1 MRLPTFFGSNFFKGL
16 CFWRKEQ
23 KDVFESDLKESDLYI
38 KKQLDAEEEKRKAE
52 EEAEVSFDWNET
64 KEAFRR
70 FFARFRKKK
79 SNTAD
84 AAKLQKPVSAGADGV
99 ALSNAAG
106 QGQAEQSS
114 ESMRQDLLRK
124 GPKKWT
130 MTVGEKLDPTV
141 KKEETGWRSWV
152 PFALSLAMIVACF
165 FGVRAY
171 LTTHFGGVVVDGES
185 MYDTLFNEEK
195 LLMKYTSG
203 GAKAKRGDIIVV
215 DVRGYAEFK
224 ADGTQF
230 LIKRLIATEGDKVKC
245 VQGNLY
251 VHYKGAEDYV
261 LLEEDYARYED
272 KLKYSFDEYT
282 VDEGEIFFLG
292 DNRNKSLDSRYE
304 QPNGS
309 RLDDLYKETDIY
321 GIVPEW
327 AIQHRDIIEKIFFN
341 G

>member
-1 MRLPTFFGSNFFKGL
+1 MRLPTFFGSDFFKGL
-16 CFWRKEQ
+16 CFWKKEQ

-38 KKQLDAEEEKRKAE
+38 RKQLEAEEEERKAE
-52 EEAEVSFDWNET
+52 DEAEVSFDWEKT
-64 KEAFRR
+64 KETLRR
-70 FFARFRKKK
+70 FFARFRKK
-79 SNTAD
+79 SSVPDATAD
-84 AAKLQKPVSAGADGV
+84 TLATGRPR
-99 ALSNAAG
+99 
-106 QGQAEQSS
+106 EP
-114 ESMRQDLLRK
+114 MMQDLLEQQSNE
-124 GPKKWT
+124 WT
-130 MTVGEKLDPTV
+130 RPVRERLDPTA
-141 KKEETGWRSWV
+141 KKEETGWKSWI
-152 PFALSLAMIVACF
+152 PFALSLAMIVSCF

-171 LTTHFGGVVVDGES
+171 LTSHFGGVVVDGES

-203 GAKAKRGDIIVV
+203 GAKPKRGDIIVV
-215 DVRGYAEFK
+215 DVRDYDEFK

-230 LIKRLIATEGDKVKC
+230 LINRLIATDGEKVKC
-245 VQGNLY
+245 IQGNLY

-261 LLEEDYARYED
+261 LIEEDYARYED
-272 KLKYSFDEYT
+272 KLGYSFDEYI

-309 RLDDLYKETDIY
+309 SLDDLYKATDIY

-327 AIQHRDIIEKIFFN
+327 AISHRDIIEKIFFN